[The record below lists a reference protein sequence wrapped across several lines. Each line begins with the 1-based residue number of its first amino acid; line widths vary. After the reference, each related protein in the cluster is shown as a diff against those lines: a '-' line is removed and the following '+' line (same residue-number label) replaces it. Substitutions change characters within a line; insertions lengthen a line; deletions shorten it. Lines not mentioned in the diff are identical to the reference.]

1 MNCER
6 CSEILV
12 EYIHGGLSPEERA
25 MVAEH
30 LSECK
35 ECARE
40 LEEYVEIRRVVTE
53 ESPLPEPSREVMARL
68 SKAARDRVSREKRPF
83 YKRLPYSPFLIPALS
98 TAIALMVWFYYG
110 NLGRDVMDTA
120 SYDVMARKMKEPG
133 SRMETV
139 GQAAP
144 DSRREYPAEAESSPA
159 LGDIGESGE
168 GMPAAPA
175 PLPQE
180 ETRALSDDLPD
191 AGDGAEEVSRNKE
204 SALLDEASKKSE
216 PARPAAEAESL
227 TADAA
232 KVDYSELLRLAQRQQ
247 TEGDCDASIKTNEI
261 LLQSYPEPP
270 ANVQAQ
276 SYRSLAECY
285 EMQGKL
291 DLAVMNYTQLGRVS
305 PGESGFANSRIMRIR
320 DRSMQKIGSTSPAPS
335 PVN

>member
-1 MNCER
+1 L
-6 CSEILV
+6 I

-30 LSECK
+30 VGGCE

-40 LEEYVEIRRVVTE
+40 LEEYVEIRRVVAE
-53 ESPLPEPSREVMARL
+53 ESPLPEPSQEVMARL
-68 SKAARDRVSREKRPF
+68 SKAARESVSRDKRPF
-83 YKRLPYSPFLIPALS
+83 SKGWPYSPFLIPALS

-110 NLGRDVMDTA
+110 HVGRDVMDTA

-144 DSRREYPAEAESSPA
+144 ESKREYPAEAESSPA
-159 LGDIGESGE
+159 LGDTRESGE

-175 PLPQE
+175 APPPQE
-180 ETRALSDDLPD
+180 EMRALSDDLSD
-191 AGDGAEEVSRNKE
+191 SGTGTEEVSRNKE
-204 SALLDEASKKSE
+204 SALFDEASRKSD
-216 PARPAAEAESL
+216 PGRPAPQAESV
-227 TADAA
+227 TEEAA
-232 KVDYSELLRLAQRQQ
+232 KDYSGLLRLALRQQ
-247 TEGDCDASIKTNEI
+247 AEGDCDASIKTNEI

-270 ANVQAQ
+270 ANVQAK

-285 EMQGKL
+285 EKQGKL
-291 DLAVMNYTQLGRVS
+291 DLAVMSYTQLGRVS

-320 DRSMQKIGSTSPAPS
+320 DRSMQKLGSSSPAPS